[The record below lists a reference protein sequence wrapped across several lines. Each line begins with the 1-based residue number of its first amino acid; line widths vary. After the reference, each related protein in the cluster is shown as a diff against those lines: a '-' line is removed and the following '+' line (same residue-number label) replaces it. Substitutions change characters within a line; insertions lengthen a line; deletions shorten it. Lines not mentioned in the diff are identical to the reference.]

1 MSKKN
6 TAHRPSQS
14 DQEWVITQ
22 DGRRVRNTAYQPKPV
37 EKTVNVPSEPVF
49 PLQDDNNYD
58 KRIIDDMG
66 NIIYLDKNQF
76 LHRTDGLASIP
87 PDGTREWYWHGHLHR
102 EDGPA
107 VEWSPERAMFRKHTQ
122 GGDNNHDASLS
133 RVEREWWIKGDRH
146 REDGPTVEWENGVK
160 EWWVDGRQ
168 IEEGSL

>member
-1 MSKKN
+1 M
-6 TAHRPSQS
+6 
-14 DQEWVITQ
+14 
-22 DGRRVRNTAYQPKPV
+22 
-37 EKTVNVPSEPVF
+37 
-49 PLQDDNNYD
+49 QDDNNYD

-76 LHRTDGLASIP
+76 LHRTDGPASIS
-87 PDGTREWYWHGHLHR
+87 PDGTREWCWHGHLHR

-146 REDGPTVEWENGVK
+146 REDGPAVEWENGVK